1 MTLIQDT
8 PVTSSEP
15 VATSAPAARQRRR
28 SGPREGRTAFF
39 FLLPSLLGVI
49 LFLVLPIIASLV
61 LSFTNWK
68 LLGKPAFVGI
78 QNYVRLFT
86 ADPQFWPVLR
96 NTLFFTV
103 EYLVLN
109 IIISVGLATWI
120 ASLKRGQRW
129 FRVVFFLPT
138 FTPGIAVAIV
148 WMLIFAPG
156 GFFDFIMQ
164 SLSLHVPNL
173 LTDQTLAMQAVII
186 VSLWAN
192 VGYNT
197 VLFNAALDMVPPSY
211 LEAARIDGASAWDRF
226 WKIRLPL
233 ISPTLFF
240 GTVMT
245 AITSLQV
252 FDQIY
257 VMTRGGPGNATATL
271 GYTIYQR
278 GFQNFQMGYASS
290 IAWVMFALIMALTA
304 LQFWL
309 QRKWVHYDN

>member
-1 MTLIQDT
+1 MTIAQESATT
-8 PVTSSEP
+8 PSRS
-15 VATSAPAARQRRR
+15 AARRRNR
-28 SGPREGRTAFF
+28 LDIKEGRTAFF
-39 FLLPSLLGVI
+39 FLLPSLIGVI
-49 LFLVLPIIASLV
+49 LFLVVPILASLV

-68 LLGKPAFVGI
+68 LLGKPEFVGFA
-78 QNYVRLFT
+78 NYVRLFST
-86 ADPQFWPVLR
+86 DPQFWAVLR
-96 NTLFFTV
+96 NTLFFTA

-109 IIISVGLATWI
+109 IIISLGLAVWI
-120 ASLKRGQRW
+120 SSLKVGQRW
-129 FRVVFFLPT
+129 FRVIFFLPT

-156 GFFDFIMQ
+156 GFFDFLMSAISVQ
-164 SLSLHVPNL
+164 VPSV
-173 LTDQTLAMQAVII
+173 LTDQTLAMQAVVV
-186 VSLWAN
+186 VSLWAG

-197 VLFNAALDMVPPSY
+197 VLFNAALDMVPANY

-257 VMTRGGPGNATATL
+257 VMTRGGPGSATATL
-271 GYTIYQR
+271 GYAIYQK

>member
-1 MTLIQDT
+1 MAVIERTT
-8 PVTSSEP
+8 TATRAVTRK
-15 VATSAPAARQRRR
+15 RQNRMER
-28 SGPREGRTAFF
+28 GEGRTAFF
-39 FLLPSLLGVI
+39 FLLPSLIGVT
-49 LFLVLPIIASLV
+49 LFLVVPIIASVV

-68 LLGKPAFVGI
+68 LLGQPQFVGFA
-78 QNYVRLFT
+78 NYVRLFT

-96 NTLFFTV
+96 NTLFFTF

-109 IIISVGLATWI
+109 IIISLGLAVWI
-120 ASLKRGQRW
+120 SSLKMGQRW
-129 FRVVFFLPT
+129 FRVIFFLPT

-156 GFFDFIMQ
+156 GFFDFIMG
-164 SLSLHVPNL
+164 SLSIHLPNL
-173 LTDQTLAMQAVII
+173 LTDQKLAMQAVII
-186 VSLWAN
+186 VSLWAG

-197 VLFNAALDMVPPSY
+197 VLFNAALDMVPANY

-257 VMTRGGPGNATATL
+257 VMTRGGPGSATATL
-271 GYTIYQR
+271 GYSIFQK

-290 IAWVMFALIMALTA
+290 IAWVMFAMIMALTA
-304 LQFWL
+304 FQFWL

>member
-1 MTLIQDT
+1 MTIAQDT
-8 PVTSSEP
+8 AMTEGRS
-15 VATSAPAARQRRR
+15 ATRRR
-28 SGPREGRTAFF
+28 NRLDIKEGRTALF
-39 FLLPSLLGVI
+39 FLLPGLIGMV
-49 LFLVLPIIASLV
+49 LFLVVPIIASV
-61 LSFTNWK
+61 ALSFTNWK
-68 LLGKPAFVGI
+68 LLGQPSFVGFS
-78 QNYVRLFT
+78 NYVRLFT

-96 NTLFFTV
+96 NTLFFTA

-109 IIISVGLATWI
+109 IIISLGLAVWI
-120 ASLKRGQRW
+120 SSLKVGQRW
-129 FRVVFFLPT
+129 FRVIFFLPT

-156 GFFDFIMQ
+156 GFFDFIMA
-164 SLSLHVPNL
+164 SLALHVPSM

-186 VSLWAN
+186 VSLWAG

-197 VLFNAALDMVPPSY
+197 VLFNAALDMVPANY
-211 LEAARIDGASAWDRF
+211 LEAAKIDGASAWDRF

-271 GYTIYQR
+271 GYAIFQK
-278 GFQNFQMGYASS
+278 GFENFQMGYASS
-290 IAWVMFALIMALTA
+290 IAWVMFAMIMALTA

>member
-1 MTLIQDT
+1 MAALHETT
-8 PVTSSEP
+8 
-15 VATSAPAARQRRR
+15 ATATVPRQR
-28 SGPREGRTAFF
+28 SAGGFHAAEGRTAFF
-39 FLLPSLLGVI
+39 FLLPSLLGVT

-68 LLGKPAFVGI
+68 LLGAPAFVGI
-78 QNYVRLFT
+78 ANYVRLFT

-96 NTLFFTV
+96 NTLFFTA

-109 IIISVGLATWI
+109 IVISLGLAVWI
-120 ASLKRGQRW
+120 SSLKMGQRW
-129 FRVVFFLPT
+129 FRVIFFLPT
-138 FTPGIAVAIV
+138 FTPTIAVAIV
-148 WMLIFAPG
+148 WMLIFAPDG
-156 GFFDFIMQ
+156 LFDSVMAA
-164 SLSLHVPNL
+164 LSIHMPSM
-173 LTDQTLAMQAVII
+173 LTDQKLAMQAVVI

-197 VLFNAALDMVPPSY
+197 VLFNAALDMVPVNY
-211 LEAARIDGASAWDRF
+211 LEAARIDGAGAWARF

-271 GYTIYQR
+271 GFAIYQR
-278 GFQNFQMGYASS
+278 GFENFQMGYAST
-290 IAWVMFALIMALTA
+290 IAWVMFAMIMALTA

>member
-1 MTLIQDT
+1 MTTALETIGT
-8 PVTSSEP
+8 VSG
-15 VATSAPAARQRRR
+15 PAARGRNRLDA
-28 SGPREGRTAFF
+28 REGRTAFY
-39 FLLPSLLGVI
+39 FLLPSLIGVI
-49 LFLVLPIIASLV
+49 LFLVVPIIASVV

-68 LLGKPAFVGI
+68 LLGKPEFVGLA
-78 QNYVRLFT
+78 NYIRLFA

-96 NTLFFTV
+96 NTLFFTA

-109 IIISVGLATWI
+109 IIISLGLAVWI
-120 ASLKRGQRW
+120 SSLKVGQRW

-148 WMLIFAPG
+148 WMLIFAPD
-156 GFFDFIMQ
+156 GFFDFVMG
-164 SLSLHVPNL
+164 SLSIHIPNL
-173 LTDQTLAMQAVII
+173 LTDQTLAMQAVVV
-186 VSLWAN
+186 VSLWAG

-197 VLFNAALDMVPPSY
+197 VLFNAALDMVPANY

-271 GYTIYQR
+271 GYAIYQR
-278 GFQNFQMGYASS
+278 GFQNFQMGYASA

-309 QRKWVHYDN
+309 QRKWVHYGN

>member
-1 MTLIQDT
+1 MTIAQET
-8 PVTSSEP
+8 AMAQSRP
-15 VATSAPAARQRRR
+15 ATRRR
-28 SGPREGRTAFF
+28 NRLDVREGRTAIL
-39 FLLPSLLGVI
+39 FLLPSLIGVI
-49 LFLVLPIIASLV
+49 LFLVVPIIASVV

-68 LLGKPAFVGI
+68 LLGTPQFVGFA
-78 QNYVRLFT
+78 NYIKLFT
-86 ADPQFWPVLR
+86 VDPQFWPVLR
-96 NTLFFTV
+96 NTLFFTA

-109 IIISVGLATWI
+109 LVISLGLAVWI
-120 ASLKRGQRW
+120 SSLKVGQKW
-129 FRVVFFLPT
+129 FRVIFFLPT

-148 WMLIFAPG
+148 WMLIFAPN
-156 GFFDFIMQ
+156 GFFDFIMAG
-164 SLSLHVPNL
+164 LSIHVPSV
-173 LTDQTLAMQAVII
+173 LTDQNLAMQAVIV
-186 VSLWAN
+186 VSLWAG

-197 VLFNAALDMVPPSY
+197 VLFNAALDMVPANY
-211 LEAARIDGASAWDRF
+211 LEAARIDGATAWDRF

-271 GYTIYQR
+271 GYAIFQK
-278 GFQNFQMGYASS
+278 GFQNFQMGYASA

-304 LQFWL
+304 MQFWL